1 MDNVIV
7 NDVVV
12 QDVIDEDGQIVSL
25 ADGYQ
30 TGIIEKVEI
39 IILDFSLCF
48 LYVLSFL
55 VYFFDNLHTIRFC
68 PVKCLHSY

>member
-25 ADGYQ
+25 ADGYP

-39 IILDFSLCF
+39 IILDFSLGSLCF
-48 LYVLSFL
+48 KLSSIFL
-55 VYFFDNLHTIRFC
+55 
-68 PVKCLHSY
+68 

>member
-12 QDVIDEDGQIVSL
+12 QDVIDEDGHIVSL

-39 IILDFSLCF
+39 IILDFSLGSLCF
-48 LYVLSFL
+48 KLSSIFL
-55 VYFFDNLHTIRFC
+55 
-68 PVKCLHSY
+68 

>member
-12 QDVIDEDGQIVSL
+12 QDVIDEDGHIVSL
-25 ADGYQ
+25 ADGYH

-39 IILDFSLCF
+39 IILDFSLG
-48 LYVLSFL
+48 LHVLNFL

-68 PVKCLHSY
+68 PVNCLHFY

>member
-7 NDVVV
+7 NDIVV

-39 IILDFSLCF
+39 IILDFSLGGSLCF
-48 LYVLSFL
+48 KLSSIFL
-55 VYFFDNLHTIRFC
+55 
-68 PVKCLHSY
+68 

>member
-1 MDNVIV
+1 MGNVIV

-39 IILDFSLCF
+39 IILDFSLGSLCF
-48 LYVLSFL
+48 KLSSIFL
-55 VYFFDNLHTIRFC
+55 
-68 PVKCLHSY
+68 

>member
-39 IILDFSLCF
+39 IILDFSLGSLCF
-48 LYVLSFL
+48 KLSSIFL
-55 VYFFDNLHTIRFC
+55 
-68 PVKCLHSY
+68 